1 MKTRKISDPFRK
13 GNKAARKKQVRFFL
27 SLMTLFALV
36 FILDMIFS
44 PGSISGILGF
54 SGTTSLALMAAIGDV
69 DDVSDRDTHGS
80 NIAYK
85 IYLVDVSQINPDV
98 PFPLPNQNREVSTLP
113 MLTGQYMKYFVAH
126 DIPTFTSTGEKGDI
140 TTSGENNF
148 VAIMGGMRDQLL
160 NFVEQ
165 HAGGKF
171 IIIFKEVSN
180 PQWYILGS
188 YDRPMIL
195 SSFETKNDKD
205 GRYITFT
212 FKRTS
217 IDQYCKYVGDIIRVP
232 ASVHPAD
239 ATALTVKPTSNRY
252 EIPDGSAATY
262 AIATVAGLTANDKG
276 RYITLEGTGTDKAA
290 TIADGNS
297 FVLEDG
303 ATWTAR
309 AGSSITFL
317 VMDPSTLVEVN
328 GSRIQTA

>member
-1 MKTRKISDPFRK
+1 MKTKKTNSFKK
-13 GNKAARKKQVRFFL
+13 GNRSARKLQVRFFASL
-27 SLMTLFALV
+27 LTLIALAFIVGIVLDPQSILGVSGFGGCMASLMF
-36 FILDMIFS
+36 
-44 PGSISGILGF
+44 
-54 SGTTSLALMAAIGDV
+54 IGDV

-85 IYLVDVSQINPDV
+85 VYLIDINQVNPEI
-98 PFPLPNQNREVSTLP
+98 PFPIPNANREVGNIP
-113 MLTGQYMKYFVAH
+113 MISGQHMKYFAAH
-126 DIPTFTSTGEKGDI
+126 DIPTYTSTGEKGDI

-148 VAIMGGMRDQLL
+148 VIIMGGMRDQLL

-171 IIIFKEVSN
+171 IVLFKEVGN
-180 PQWYILGS
+180 TQWYILGN

-195 SSFETKNDKD
+195 SSFEGKNDKD

-217 IDQYCKYVGDIIRVP
+217 IDQYYKYVGDIVRVP
-232 ASVHPAD
+232 ASVHAVD
-239 ATALTVKPTSNRY
+239 ATELLIKPTSNRY
-252 EIPDGSAATY
+252 SIPDGSASTY
-262 AIATVAGLTANDKG
+262 AIATIAGVTANDKG
-276 RYITLEGTGTDKAA
+276 RYITLEGTGTGKAA

-309 AGSSITFL
+309 AGSSITL
-317 VMDPSTLVEVN
+317 RIMDSSTLVEVP
-328 GSRIQTA
+328 GTRVQTA